1 MIIVSTVGKIH
12 LQYINGLSVRPFD
25 LIQTAPGLS
34 SGLFLSLIFSVQ
46 VLLSEHGFVIVCNS
60 DAVRS

>member
-1 MIIVSTVGKIH
+1 MAYQS
-12 LQYINGLSVRPFD
+12 D
-25 LIQTAPGLS
+25 QTAPGLS
-34 SGLFLSLIFSVQ
+34 SGLFLSLTFSVQ